1 MRWPWTPSR
10 SGQRLLLRRIGDQ
23 HAFVLTDGAPG
34 HPGEDRPARLLRWG
48 LLPEARPVPAG
59 DAIALLD
66 PADYQILK
74 VDTPNVPQEELKSAA
89 RWQIKEMVDVDVAEL
104 TLDVMHVGGDVERA
118 KRELFVIAARN
129 SAIKTLTDGA
139 AAISDH
145 IAVVDVWETALR
157 NLLAAQARVDDLAAR
172 ACAAVH
178 IDERHCLL
186 VVCAGDELFYTR
198 RLEGDPGLLARAR
211 GEQAEAGPAEL
222 PLGFEYQPG
231 GTFDA
236 STTQESP
243 LVVELQRSIDVWE
256 AQLARTAAGAP
267 VCRHGRAWCRG
278 RDADPARTRPA
289 HRGPGRAGR
298 ICAHAARSRRR
309 PHPRHERLPAPAGGC
324 PAHGDEK
331 IVMPPRSL
339 RLLPPEGASVP
350 FGRPGGHC

>member
-1 MRWPWTPSR
+1 MKWPWSPRR
-10 SGQRLLLRRIGDQ
+10 SGQRLLLRRVGEQ

-34 HPGEDRPARLLRWG
+34 EAPARLLRWG
-48 LLPEARPVPAG
+48 LMNEARPVPAG

-74 VDTPNVPQEELKSAA
+74 VDTPSVPPEELKAAA

-118 KRELFVIAARN
+118 QRQLFVVAARN
-129 SAIKTLTDGA
+129 SAIKALTSGA

-145 IAVVDVWETALR
+145 ITIVDVWETALR
-157 NLLAAQARVDDLAAR
+157 NLLAAQARADDLAAR

-186 VVCAGDELFYTR
+186 VVSAGDELFYTR

-211 GEQAEAGPAEL
+211 GEQPEAGAAEL

-236 STTQESP
+236 TTTQESP

-256 AQLARTAAGAP
+256 RSWPELPLARLYVITAEHGAEVATLIQRELGQRTVALNP
-267 VCRHGRAWCRG
+267 LAAFAP
-278 RDADPARTRPA
+278 DAP
-289 HRGPGRAGR
+289 
-298 ICAHAARSRRR
+298 
-309 PHPRHERLPAPAGGC
+309 
-324 PAHGDEK
+324 
-331 IVMPPRSL
+331 
-339 RLLPPEGASVP
+339 PPEGDAAQALGACLP
-350 FGRPGGHC
+350 LLGAALRTETRKL

>member
-1 MRWPWTPSR
+1 MRWPWSPNR
-10 SGQRLLLRRIGDQ
+10 SGQRLLLRRVGEQ
-23 HAFVLTDGAPG
+23 HAFVLTDGPPG
-34 HPGEDRPARLLRWG
+34 DEPARLLRWG

-118 KRELFVIAARN
+118 QRQLFVIAARN
-129 SAIKTLTDGA
+129 SAIKSLTDGA
-139 AAISDH
+139 AAISAH
-145 IAVVDVWETALR
+145 IGIVDVWETALR
-157 NLLAAQARVDDLAAR
+157 NLLAAQARADDLAAR

-211 GEQAEAGPAEL
+211 GEQAETGVAEL

-231 GTFDA
+231 GAFDA
-236 STTQESP
+236 GAAQESP

-256 AQLARTAAGAP
+256 RSWPELPLARLYVVTAEHGAEVATLIQRELGQRTVALDP
-267 VCRHGRAWCRG
+267 LVAFAP
-278 RDADPARTRPA
+278 DAPAPEGDPAKTLGACLPLLGAALRTEIRK
-289 HRGPGRAGR
+289 
-298 ICAHAARSRRR
+298 
-309 PHPRHERLPAPAGGC
+309 L
-324 PAHGDEK
+324 
-331 IVMPPRSL
+331 
-339 RLLPPEGASVP
+339 
-350 FGRPGGHC
+350 

>member
-1 MRWPWTPSR
+1 MRWPWSTR
-10 SGQRLLLRRIGDQ
+10 RNGQRLLLRRVGEQ
-23 HAFVLTDGAPG
+23 HAFVLTDGPPG
-34 HPGEDRPARLLRWG
+34 HDQEQPARLLRWG
-48 LLPEARPVPAG
+48 LMSEAKPVTSG

-74 VDTPNVPQEELKSAA
+74 VDTPNVPPEELKAAA

-118 KRELFVIAARN
+118 QRQLFVVAARN
-129 SAIKTLTDGA
+129 SAIKALTSGA
-139 AAISDH
+139 AAISSN
-145 IAVVDVWETALR
+145 ITIVDVWETALR
-157 NLLAAQARVDDLAAR
+157 NLLAAQARADDLAAR

-186 VVCAGDELFYTR
+186 VVSAGDELFYTR

-211 GEQAEAGPAEL
+211 GEQADAGAADL

-256 AQLARTAAGAP
+256 RSWPELPLARLYVITAEHGAEVATLIQRELGQRTVALDP
-267 VCRHGRAWCRG
+267 LAAFAP
-278 RDADPARTRPA
+278 DA
-289 HRGPGRAGR
+289 
-298 ICAHAARSRRR
+298 
-309 PHPRHERLPAPAGGC
+309 PAPEGNAAQALGACLPLLG
-324 PAHGDEK
+324 AA
-331 IVMPPRSL
+331 L
-339 RLLPPEGASVP
+339 RTETRKL
-350 FGRPGGHC
+350 